1 MGRKTGGGG
10 VKRLIVM
17 IMALV
22 LLTGCGSQMPP
33 LEKNP
38 YGPEDFSWEDGVM
51 TCLAGSARM
60 GVDVSSYQ
68 EQIDWETA
76 AAAGVEFAI
85 IRIGYR
91 GYTEGGIIEDRYA
104 RVNLEAAKAAGIE
117 VGAYFFSQ
125 AISTEEAAEEAR
137 WCVDF
142 LKDYELDLPLAF
154 DWEHVGD
161 PQARTAGI
169 RNRTLLTECAKT
181 FLGIA
186 REAGYGTMLYFN
198 TYQSRLLF
206 NLRQLQDHDFWLA
219 QYTDTMDF
227 PYAVDLWQYT
237 ETGTVDGIPGM
248 VDIDLWLPGAAE

>member
-1 MGRKTGGGG
+1 MGRKKGGGG
-10 VKRLIVM
+10 VKRLIMM

-22 LLTGCGSQMPP
+22 LLTGCGSRLPP

-38 YGPEDFSWEDGVM
+38 YGPEDFSCEDGVM
-51 TCLAGSARM
+51 TCLAGEARM

-68 EQIDWETA
+68 EQIDWEAA
-76 AAAGVEFAI
+76 AAAGVEFAF

-91 GYTEGGIIEDRYA
+91 GYSEGRIFEDVCA
-104 RVNLEAAKAAGIE
+104 RVNLEAAKAAGIA

-142 LKDYELDLPLAF
+142 LKDYELELPLVF

-161 PQARTAGI
+161 PQARTDGI
-169 RNRTLLTECAKT
+169 RDRRLLTACAET

-206 NLRQLQDHDFWLA
+206 NLRQLQEHDFWLA
-219 QYTDTMDF
+219 KYDDTMSF
-227 PYAVDLWQYT
+227 HYAVDFWQYT
-237 ETGTVDGIPGM
+237 ETGTVEGIPGK
-248 VDIDLWLPGAAE
+248 VDINLWLPGAAE